1 MHVFS
6 LCPGEALQCLRTAWK
21 KPHLN
26 PSHPGPP
33 EPQTKL
39 DSPSLTWSIVSNY
52 ISENG
57 LRKWYCGEFCVWLT
71 NQRTENYSWERRFW
85 LDPEALTARTGRGS
99 NFWAIYL
106 KNKSDIAEN
115 GNRISGRQQNW
126 AQTAQ
131 ECRTGAQGLEGWDQP
146 HFISD

>member
-26 PSHPGPP
+26 PSHPGPL

-57 LRKWYCGEFCVWLT
+57 LRKYGTVENSVFSLQT
-71 NQRTENYSWERRFW
+71 RELRTILER
-85 LDPEALTARTGRGS
+85 DV
-99 NFWAIYL
+99 
-106 KNKSDIAEN
+106 SDWI
-115 GNRISGRQQNW
+115 QK
-126 AQTAQ
+126 
-131 ECRTGAQGLEGWDQP
+131 L
-146 HFISD
+146 